1 MNLPN
6 PFFKEVVDAHIDIER
21 WLSGSAEAGR
31 LATLMARFSPGFSMI
46 TMSGTVLD
54 YAGVDALFSDG
65 HGARPGLVIGVD
77 ELRALAVWSDGAA
90 IGYRETQ
97 TDGAGRRTVRRSTA
111 MFRREADGSIVW
123 RHLHE
128 TAVAPPA

>member
-6 PFFKEVVDAHIDIER
+6 PFFKEVVDTVADIES
-21 WLSGSAEAGR
+21 WLSGRANPER

-46 TMSGTVLD
+46 TLSGTVLD
-54 YAGVDALFSDG
+54 YAGVDALFSHG
-65 HGARPGLVIGVD
+65 HGARPGLVIGLD
-77 ELRALAVWSDGAA
+77 EWRELAVWSDGAT

-97 TDGAGRRTVRRSTA
+97 TDGEGRRTVRRSTA
-111 MFRREADGSIVW
+111 VFRREADGVIVW

-128 TAVAPPA
+128 TPVAA

>member
-6 PFFKEVVDAHIDIER
+6 PYFGSRRHHRRHRVLVVRPCRPE
-21 WLSGSAEAGR
+21 R

-54 YAGVDALFSDG
+54 YAGVDALFSHG
-65 HGARPGLVIGVD
+65 HGARPGLVIDID
-77 ELRALAVWSDGAA
+77 ELRAAVWSDGAT

-97 TDGAGRRTVRRSTA
+97 TDAQGRRTVRRSTA
-111 MFRREADGSIVW
+111 VFRREADGLIVW

-128 TAVAPPA
+128 TPVAA